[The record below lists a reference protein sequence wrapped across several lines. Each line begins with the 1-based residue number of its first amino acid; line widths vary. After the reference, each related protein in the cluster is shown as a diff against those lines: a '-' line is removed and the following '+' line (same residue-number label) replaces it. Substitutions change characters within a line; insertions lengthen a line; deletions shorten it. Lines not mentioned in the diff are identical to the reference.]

1 MTHSRATLVVLLLC
15 LFVAASAAQQKVK
28 IQGVWQSL
36 SQKMD
41 GKEILTSGKDVKYIT
56 AKHWIWIY
64 QDKEKF
70 VSLLARKTQ
79 RDSLAA
85 YYETIGAGAGAYKL
99 VGNTYT
105 ETIEYFG
112 DPNYI
117 GLSIDFTVKVE
128 GDRLYQS
135 GKLPMFE
142 GNKRVKD
149 VQWEEVY
156 KRIE

>member
-1 MTHSRATLVVLLLC
+1 MTYSKTTLVVLLLC
-15 LFVAASAAQQKVK
+15 LLMAASVAQQKVK
-28 IQGVWQSL
+28 IVGVWQSL

-41 GKEILTSGKDVKYIT
+41 GKEVLTSGKDVKYIT

-64 QDKEKF
+64 LDKEKC
-70 VSLLARKTQ
+70 VSLFAKKTQ
-79 RDSLAA
+79 RDSLTA
-85 YYETIGAGAGAYKL
+85 YYEAFGAGAGTYKL
-99 VGNTYT
+99 AGNTYT
-105 ETIEYFG
+105 EMIEYFP

-117 GLSIDFTVKVE
+117 GLAIDFTVKIE

-149 VQWEEVY
+149 VQWDEVY